1 MAILNICI
9 FLGFAIYI
17 KFIFE
22 LFLDGFNILILK
34 KKTLFQRQIEINEN
48 KGRGGKIEFT
58 DENDNDESKD
68 NSLRELKTK

>member
-1 MAILNICI
+1 M
-9 FLGFAIYI
+9 GFAIYI